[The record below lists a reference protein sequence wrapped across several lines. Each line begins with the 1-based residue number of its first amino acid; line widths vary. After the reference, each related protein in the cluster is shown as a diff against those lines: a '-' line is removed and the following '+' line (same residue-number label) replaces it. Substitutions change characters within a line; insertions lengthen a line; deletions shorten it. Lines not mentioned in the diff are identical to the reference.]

1 MLTYC
6 VLGPGK
12 GTVTS
17 LIILAFAAGARAH
30 GHQAGA
36 QEAAATL
43 ADEMLWATHQVQGI
57 ARGLENAPGSHT
69 CASASSSIK

>member
-6 VLGPGK
+6 VLSPGK

-17 LIILAFAAGARAH
+17 LIILAFAAGAGAH
-30 GHQAGA
+30 RHQAGT

-43 ADEMLWATHQVQGI
+43 ADEMLWATHHVQGI
-57 ARGLENAPGSHT
+57 T
-69 CASASSSIK
+69 

>member
-17 LIILAFAAGARAH
+17 LIILAFAAGAGAH

-43 ADEMLWATHQVQGI
+43 ADEMLWATHHVQGI
-57 ARGLENAPGSHT
+57 T
-69 CASASSSIK
+69 